1 MRNLALHTL
10 TERLSAD
17 ARISAEEA
25 LDLRRAVF
33 PDGVVSREEA
43 AVLIDLEAKVANT
56 DPEWAHMF
64 VEALTDHMLGTG
76 QFAGHVTE
84 ADVSWLEAQF
94 GANGARATEL
104 AVLLKLMERAES
116 APESLSAFTRKRLAK
131 LLAGAPIGAAEV
143 ELLRRCIYAAA
154 GSGATW
160 VTEDEVHWL
169 FAIDAESHER
179 ANHPSWGDLFVKAV
193 MNHLL
198 ARKAPALLDAH
209 DQVRRRLWASS
220 LLSPKPAAFLAR
232 TFEGGLDGFRKRL
245 AQPSDVNRL
254 EAHYAASNAAAE
266 QDAKLTLEEI
276 AWAVGMARADRKRTA
291 NEELLLAEIKK
302 IEGGA

>member
-17 ARISAEEA
+17 ERISAEEA

-43 AVLIDLEAKVANT
+43 AVLIGLEAKVANT
-56 DPEWAHMF
+56 DPEWAQMF
-64 VEALTDHMLGTG
+64 VEALTDHMLGAG

-84 ADVSWLEAQF
+84 ADVAWLEGQF
-94 GANGARATEL
+94 GMSGARTTEL

-131 LLAGAPIGAAEV
+131 LLAGAPIGAGEV

-169 FAIDAESHER
+169 FAIDAESDGR

-193 MNHLL
+193 MNHLM
-198 ARKAPALLDAH
+198 ARKAPALLEAQ

-220 LLSPKPAAFLAR
+220 LLTPKPAAFLAR

-245 AQPSDVNRL
+245 TQASDADRL
-254 EAHYAASNAAAE
+254 EAHYAAVNSAAE

-302 IEGGA
+302 IEGAA